1 MVAIEGALAGEVVVD
16 AWSIV
21 EGVHLQ
27 VLVIDEDEDDVGTAA
42 GRVGCYMMVL

>member
-1 MVAIEGALAGEVVVD
+1 MVAVEGTLVSEVVVD

-27 VLVIDEDEDDVGTAA
+27 VLVIDEDKDDVGTTAR
-42 GRVGCYMMVL
+42 RVGSYMMVL